1 MAAGVAIAVYR
12 CEVAGK
18 PTDSLDIQVRHF
30 DSFSP
35 SAIEQRLREE
45 LLHSY
50 TNDAGETVTWP
61 LVHIVS
67 IEPVDNPP
75 DGAEI
80 AGFITG
86 CNEFPK
92 WSRPA

>member
-1 MAAGVAIAVYR
+1 MASALAIAVYR

-35 SAIEQRLREE
+35 VAIEQRLRAEP
-45 LLHSY
+45 LHSY
-50 TNDAGETVTWP
+50 ANDAGETVTWP
-61 LVHIVS
+61 LVQILS
-67 IEPVDNPP
+67 IEPVDSPT

-80 AGFITG
+80 AGFIAG

-92 WSRPA
+92 WSQP

>member
-1 MAAGVAIAVYR
+1 VYR

-18 PTDSLDIQVRHF
+18 PTDSLDVQVRHF

-35 SAIEQRLREE
+35 VAIEQRLRSEP
-45 LLHSY
+45 LHSY
-50 TNDAGETVTWP
+50 QNDAGEVVTWP
-61 LVHIVS
+61 LVHILS
-67 IEPVDNPP
+67 IEPVDAPA
-75 DGAEI
+75 DGTEI

-92 WSRPA
+92 WSQP

>member
-1 MAAGVAIAVYR
+1 MPSAVAIAVYR

-35 SAIEQRLREE
+35 VDIERRLRSEP
-45 LLHSY
+45 LHSY
-50 TNDAGETVTWP
+50 RNDAGDLVTWP
-61 LVHIVS
+61 LVHIMS
-67 IEPVDNPP
+67 IEPVDSPA

-86 CNEFPK
+86 SGEFPK
-92 WSRPA
+92 WSQP

>member
-1 MAAGVAIAVYR
+1 MASGIAIAVYR

-30 DSFSP
+30 ELYSP
-35 SAIEQRLREE
+35 VAIEQRLRKEP
-45 LLHSY
+45 LHSY
-50 TNDAGETVTWP
+50 ENDKGETVNWH
-61 LVHIVS
+61 LVRILS
-67 IEPVDNPP
+67 IEPVDGPA

-92 WSRPA
+92 WSQP